1 MNRKEE
7 QRRCKVTSIMF
18 VVDTLWKN
26 YTIFMSRSFKY
37 NFSNTRKNN
46 FSNTNFAERENKST
60 RKLIS
65 PKINLVKVHA
75 EKQQQNYVWTKS
87 TKSTERHGS
96 AKFGHISKVTRSVFL
111 WNNIWKLL
119 PQYLLTLFLG
129 GTALNVLHVYLL
141 AWRRKVR

>member
-7 QRRCKVTSIMF
+7 QRRCKVTSMF
-18 VVDTLWKN
+18 VADTLWKN

-141 AWRRKVR
+141 AWRRKIR

>member
-141 AWRRKVR
+141 AWRRKIR

>member
-7 QRRCKVTSIMF
+7 QRRCKVTSMF

>member
-1 MNRKEE
+1 MIKVVIMNRKKE
-7 QRRCKVTSIMF
+7 QRRCKVTSMF

-37 NFSNTRKNN
+37 NFWNTRKNN

-96 AKFGHISKVTRSVFL
+96 AKFGHISKVTRSQFFSETTSGSFYL
-111 WNNIWKLL
+111 NI
-119 PQYLLTLFLG
+119 F
-129 GTALNVLHVYLL
+129 
-141 AWRRKVR
+141 

>member
-7 QRRCKVTSIMF
+7 QRRCKVTSMF

-65 PKINLVKVHA
+65 PKINLVSRTMS
-75 EKQQQNYVWTKS
+75 ELSQLSQQNVMVLQNLAIFLKWQDLSFSLKQHLEAFTSISSNTVFGRYCFKCSTCISTCVTPKS
-87 TKSTERHGS
+87 
-96 AKFGHISKVTRSVFL
+96 
-111 WNNIWKLL
+111 
-119 PQYLLTLFLG
+119 
-129 GTALNVLHVYLL
+129 
-141 AWRRKVR
+141 